1 MPASYGWPDV
11 NSGRA
16 VWELSNRDAAGNA
29 AKGEAVFVDT
39 RGSSVASEKQLVA
52 LLGLDN
58 VVVVTSDDAVLVAR
72 RDDGD
77 GLRHVVSKLK
87 EVAPTLTDDHLKC
100 TAPGAPINRSIWVSA
115 IRSSALW

>member
-39 RGSSVASEKQLVA
+39 RGSSVPSEKQLVA

-58 VVVVTSDDAVLVAR
+58 VVVVTS
-72 RDDGD
+72 
-77 GLRHVVSKLK
+77 
-87 EVAPTLTDDHLKC
+87 TT
-100 TAPGAPINRSIWVSA
+100 
-115 IRSSALW
+115 RSSSRGAMTATACATSSASLRKSLRR